1 MRNLRNFLCASL
13 MLLAGHSSAQE
24 VNSYSYDVFGRL
36 VSSSRT
42 VNSSVSSG
50 SSIAYDKADN
60 RTCLATSTGSTNTAC
75 LASAAWTASLTTGTI
90 SSPYVTIVGYSSSSS
105 IGSLS
110 PTNYSGFT
118 ITELTSNNGYSLILT
133 MSSSSPP
140 PNSGWNSITVPGE
153 GTLARTAASYSVSGN
168 TASWTW
174 INSGHTVS
182 SGQVTIQ

>member
-1 MRNLRNFLCASL
+1 MI
-13 MLLAGHSSAQE
+13 LAGHSSAQE
-24 VNSYSYDVFGRL
+24 VDSYSYDVFGRL

-75 LASAAWTASLTTGTI
+75 LTPGVWTASLTAGTI
-90 SSPYVTIVGYSSSSS
+90 SSPYITIVGYSSPNGM
-105 IGSLS
+105 GSLS
-110 PTNYSGFT
+110 PSSYNGYT
-118 ITELTSNNGYSLILT
+118 ITNLTANNGYSLILT
-133 MSSSSPP
+133 MSSASPP